1 MNKIMGLIGFIFTF
15 NSVQAAEKEII
26 KSTITEVT
34 VYAQGAQIYRKA
46 NYTVKPGV
54 TEVIVDGVCPS
65 IDPNSLQVK
74 ATGNVI
80 LLDSKYSLYYPKPE
94 DHKIEGIPLKIRKE
108 ITFLQDSLNTMNFDI
123 QDIQDE
129 IDVLYAAKNILANNG
144 SIRGVGKVNDSINLL
159 KQAVDYYQIKMNE
172 INKKL
177 QILNRKKHDK
187 NEKKDLMQERLE
199 TLENYQQNANLT
211 PKQTGPSHRITVT
224 LSSKELVTGKFTI
237 SYLVSNAGWTPLYDL
252 RSEISTGKINLSYK
266 AQVFQ
271 NTGMDWDDVR
281 LNISTNN
288 PYQNKTK
295 PSLHPWYVDYNIYK
309 QVLSNNKTGNYNTNS
324 ISVQGMAP
332 SIARSENYSQNDEK
346 SAEITYDSQTSNEFV
361 QVVEHMISAEFK
373 IDLPYTIKSNNEQ
386 YMVLVKN
393 VDVNANFS
401 YYTVPKLDRSVYLVA
416 QLSKLDELQLVPAK
430 ANIFFDGSYIGETY
444 IDPTQM
450 EDTLTLSLGKDPNIL
465 IKRTLLKKD
474 CKEKVIGT
482 QIEKTF
488 AYNIE
493 VRNYKSVNID
503 LIIQDQIPITQN
515 GEIII
520 ELLNAD
526 KAKVEEKNGLLEWRL
541 NLKTKE
547 TKNIGFSYKVKYNKD
562 TPLAL

>member
-1 MNKIMGLIGFIFTF
+1 MNKIIGLIGFIFTF

-108 ITFLQDSLNTMNFDI
+108 ITFLQDSLNTMNFDL

-129 IDVLYAAKNILANNG
+129 IDVLYAAKNILSNNG

-309 QVLSNNKTGNYNTNS
+309 QVLSDKNKGNYNTNS
-324 ISVQGMAP
+324 ISMQGMAP
-332 SIARSENYSQNDEK
+332 SIARSENYSLNDEK
-346 SAEITYDSQTSNEFV
+346 SAEIDYESQTSNEFV

>member
-1 MNKIMGLIGFIFTF
+1 MNKIIGLIGFIFTF

-108 ITFLQDSLNTMNFDI
+108 ITFLQDSLSTMNFDL

-129 IDVLYAAKNILANNG
+129 IDVLYAAKNILSNNG

-309 QVLSNNKTGNYNTNS
+309 QVLSDKKKGNYNTNS

-332 SIARSENYSQNDEK
+332 SIARSENYSLNDEK
-346 SAEITYDSQTSNEFV
+346 SAEIDYESQTSNEFV

>member
-1 MNKIMGLIGFIFTF
+1 MNKIIGLIGFIFTF

-108 ITFLQDSLNTMNFDI
+108 ITFLQDSLSTMNFDL

-129 IDVLYAAKNILANNG
+129 IDVLYAAKNILSNNG

-309 QVLSNNKTGNYNTNS
+309 QVLSDKKKGNYNTNS

-332 SIARSENYSQNDEK
+332 SIARSENYSLDDEK
-346 SAEITYDSQTSNEFV
+346 SAEIDYESQTSNEFV